1 MIKKT
6 IILILLLLLSIENA
20 NAKISDALFAIV
32 GNRVITQSD
41 IVNEIKMILI
51 VNNMSYSDDKREQLQ
66 QRAIKSLINRN
77 IKQIAISNNDFLEY
91 NKADL
96 ATELEQ
102 IAIRI
107 GLDIETFKD
116 LCSSNGLD
124 FGLLEKKVLVEL
136 LWNSL
141 IFQLYKNRL
150 SINSDEIE
158 EQLKL
163 LNTKDVFIEY
173 LVSEIVLKPIPDS
186 SLNSEIKK
194 IKERIENEGF
204 TKVAMDLSISETA
217 IKGGDLGW
225 LSENII
231 SKKFQEVISSTV
243 LGNISEPILFP
254 NGIIIFKVRD
264 KRTVEKEINLEE
276 AKNQLV
282 NAEKS
287 KILNMFSFSHYDSL
301 RRSIPVKFN
310 DDK

>member
-6 IILILLLLLSIENA
+6 IIFILLFLLNIGIV
-20 NAKISDALFAIV
+20 NAKISDALFATV
-32 GNRVITQSD
+32 GDRVITQSD
-41 IVNEIKMILI
+41 IVNEIKIILI
-51 VNNMSYSDDKREQLQ
+51 VNNMSYSDDKRERLQ

-77 IKQIAISNNDFLEY
+77 IKQIAISSNDFLEY
-91 NKADL
+91 SKTDL
-96 ATELEQ
+96 LTELEQ

-107 GLDIETFKD
+107 GLDLETFKD

-124 FGLLEKKVLVEL
+124 FGLLEKKVVVEL

-141 IFQLYKNRL
+141 IFQLYKNRI

-163 LNTKDVFIEY
+163 LNTKEEFNEY
-173 LVSEIVLKPIPDS
+173 LVSEIVLKPTPDS
-186 SLNSEIKK
+186 NINSEISQ

-204 TKVAMDLSISETA
+204 EKVAMDLSISETA

-225 LSENII
+225 LNENII
-231 SKKFQEVISSTV
+231 SKKFQESISSTKI
-243 LGNISEPILFP
+243 GNISEPILFP
-254 NGIIIFKVRD
+254 NGIIIFHVRD
-264 KRTVEKEINLEE
+264 KRTVEKEIDLEK
-276 AKNQLV
+276 AKDQLV

-301 RRSIPVKFN
+301 RRSIPVKFY

>member
-1 MIKKT
+1 VIKKIT
-6 IILILLLLLSIENA
+6 IFILFLLLNFENT
-20 NAKISDALFAIV
+20 NAKISDALFATV

-41 IVNEIKMILI
+41 IVNEIKIILI

-66 QRAIKSLINRN
+66 QRALKSLINRN
-77 IKQIAISNNDFLEY
+77 IKQIAINNNDFLEY
-91 NKADL
+91 NRADL
-96 ATELEQ
+96 VTELEQ

-107 GLDIETFKD
+107 GLDLETFKD

-124 FGLLEKKVLVEL
+124 FDLLEKKVVVEL

-158 EQLKL
+158 EQLKA
-163 LNTKDVFIEY
+163 LNTKEVFDEY
-173 LVSEIVLKPIPDS
+173 LVSEIVIKPIPDS
-186 SLNSEIKK
+186 SLNSELSI

-204 TKVAMDLSISETA
+204 DKVAMDLSISDTA

-231 SKKFQEVISSTV
+231 SKKFREAISSTK
-243 LGNISEPILFP
+243 LGSISEPILFP
-254 NGIIIFKVRD
+254 SGIIIFNVRD
-264 KRTVEKEINLEE
+264 KRAVEKEINLEE
-276 AKNQLV
+276 AKDQLV

-287 KILNMFSFSHYDSL
+287 KILNMFSFSHYDNL
-301 RRSIPVKFN
+301 RRSIPVKFY

>member
-1 MIKKT
+1 MIKKIT
-6 IILILLLLLSIENA
+6 IFILFLLLNFENT
-20 NAKISDALFAIV
+20 NAKISDALFATV

-41 IVNEIKMILI
+41 IVNEIKIILI

-66 QRAIKSLINRN
+66 QRALKSLINRN
-77 IKQIAISNNDFLEY
+77 IKQIAINNNDFLEY
-91 NKADL
+91 NRADL
-96 ATELEQ
+96 VTELEQ

-107 GLDIETFKD
+107 GLDLETFKD

-124 FGLLEKKVLVEL
+124 FDLLEKKVVVEL

-158 EQLKL
+158 EQLKA
-163 LNTKDVFIEY
+163 LNTKEVFDEY
-173 LVSEIVLKPIPDS
+173 LVSEIVIKPIPDS
-186 SLNSEIKK
+186 SLNSELSI

-204 TKVAMDLSISETA
+204 DKVAMDLSISDTA

-231 SKKFQEVISSTV
+231 SKKFREAISSTK
-243 LGNISEPILFP
+243 LGSISEPILFP
-254 NGIIIFKVRD
+254 SGIIIFNVRD
-264 KRTVEKEINLEE
+264 KRAVEKEINLEE
-276 AKNQLV
+276 AKDQLV

-287 KILNMFSFSHYDSL
+287 KILNMFSFSHYDNL
-301 RRSIPVKFN
+301 RRSIPVKFY